1 MHPDLPNL
9 IDLQAKDR
17 TLAEASLALADLEAE
32 AAGLD
37 AAVAA
42 ARAQVTQATR
52 LAADALARRT
62 EREAKVEAQR
72 ANQEKRRT
80 RLEQERS
87 PRIAAQL
94 MADVELGRSILA
106 QEEGDWLRLA
116 EETTTREAAVA
127 AAEQG
132 LAAVEAEQVEARADL
147 AARTADAQAAHDAA
161 QAAREAAAELLPR
174 PLRQRY
180 ERLRGPR
187 GKTVLYA
194 ATGTTCTACHTAI
207 PTSRVGV
214 LRAEGMLLDGCE
226 MCGAILYLVETPA

>member
-127 AAEQG
+127 
-132 LAAVEAEQVEARADL
+132 
-147 AARTADAQAAHDAA
+147 
-161 QAAREAAAELLPR
+161 
-174 PLRQRY
+174 
-180 ERLRGPR
+180 
-187 GKTVLYA
+187 
-194 ATGTTCTACHTAI
+194 
-207 PTSRVGV
+207 
-214 LRAEGMLLDGCE
+214 
-226 MCGAILYLVETPA
+226 

>member
-17 TLAEASLALADLEAE
+17 TLAEAALALADLEAE

-42 ARAQVTQATR
+42 ARSQVTQATR
-52 LAADALARRT
+52 LANDAVARRT

-72 ANQEKRRT
+72 TNQEKRRT
-80 RLEQERS
+80 RLESERS

-106 QEEGDWLRLA
+106 QEESDWLRLA

-132 LAAVEAEQVEARADL
+132 LAAIETEQLEARADL
-147 AARTADAQAAHDAA
+147 AARTAEAQAAHDAA
-161 QAAREAAAELLPR
+161 REARDAAAELLPR
-174 PLRQRY
+174 PIRQRY
-180 ERLRGPR
+180 ERLRGPK
-187 GKTVLYA
+187 GKIVLYA
-194 ATGTTCTACHTAI
+194 ATGATCTACHTAI